1 MQMDTSGHVAESQEP
16 MEVDITAHVAD
27 SGEPM
32 DVDPPKDQE
41 EPVEVDPPPAW
52 LPWNT
57 YTMPGLPY

>member
-1 MQMDTSGHVAESQEP
+1 MDTSGHVADSQEST
-16 MEVDITAHVAD
+16 EVDTIAHVVD

-41 EPVEVDPPPAW
+41 EPMEVDPRPAW
-52 LPWNT
+52 LPWNI